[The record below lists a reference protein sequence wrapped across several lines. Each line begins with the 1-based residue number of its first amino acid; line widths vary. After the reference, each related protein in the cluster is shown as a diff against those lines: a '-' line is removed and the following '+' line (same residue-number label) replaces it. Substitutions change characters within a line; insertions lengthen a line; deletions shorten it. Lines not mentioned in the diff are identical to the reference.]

1 MPAIAEFFGPLGKM
15 YDAAGLSADAGGNE
29 VRYYV
34 GKVIDNYGG
43 AAILSHEMT
52 HNFDNSIYLDE
63 FQHRPGTGVE
73 LYADGLL
80 QTPWTRTP
88 AAYSLNTA

>member
-1 MPAIAEFFGPLGKM
+1 M